1 MELPLWSLT
10 VGENPEM
17 NQFLYNEAK
26 RILSEYGNHPSFCFL
41 SLGNELQP
49 DFEFLG
55 GLLDSVK
62 ALASRHLYTTT
73 SFTFDKGHG
82 DWPEPHDDFFIT
94 QWTKKGWVRGQG
106 VFDVEMPNFNKDYSA
121 SVDSMPVPVITLEIG
136 QYAVYPDLKEIEKY
150 TGVLEPLNFK
160 GVKQELE
167 NKNLLEKA
175 DDYLSASGHLA
186 AILYKEEI
194 ERAMKTPGIS
204 GFQL

>member
-62 ALASRHLYTTT
+62 ALDSRHLYTTT
-73 SFTFDKGHG
+73 SFTFEKGHG

-94 QWTKKGWVRGQG
+94 QWTKKRLGARTRS
-106 VFDVEMPNFNKDYSA
+106 F
-121 SVDSMPVPVITLEIG
+121 
-136 QYAVYPDLKEIEKY
+136 
-150 TGVLEPLNFK
+150 
-160 GVKQELE
+160 
-167 NKNLLEKA
+167 
-175 DDYLSASGHLA
+175 
-186 AILYKEEI
+186 
-194 ERAMKTPGIS
+194 
-204 GFQL
+204 